1 MGHLRATTGPPMRQ
15 CAQCGKPLEE
25 PKITISFVTF
35 LGLDYYHLCE
45 LDCLALFVAGLT
57 R

>member
-1 MGHLRATTGPPMRQ
+1 MRQ